1 MTIAKPIFTALNYSD
16 SSWESAQASLHCL
29 LSDEAPQHSGEYFSQ
44 HSILYRDKEC
54 KKGGFPMKSP
64 NPHAND
70 LEAAKKLVAKS
81 FGLVGLEQKEMVS

>member
-1 MTIAKPIFTALNYSD
+1 
-16 SSWESAQASLHCL
+16 
-29 LSDEAPQHSGEYFSQ
+29 
-44 HSILYRDKEC
+44 LYRDKEC